1 VVEPSVVEVAVL
13 ALLVQMAQWDMQVM
27 AVRVFALL
35 LLDSKFCTLAEA
47 AVQARLQRHKR
58 HLILLELGM
67 LGVVME
73 PELIL
78 LGVLV
83 NQTQEEAQGR
93 VVVVHLQQALLAALG
108 S

>member
-13 ALLVQMAQWDMQVM
+13 ALLVQMAQWDLQVM
-27 AVRVFALL
+27 VVRVFALL

-67 LGVVME
+67 LGVAME
-73 PELIL
+73 PELIFQ
-78 LGVLV
+78 GVLV
-83 NQTQEEAQGR
+83 KQTQVAAQGR
-93 VVVVHLQQALLAALG
+93 VVVVHQQQVQLVALG